1 MAIKWK
7 YADRRN
13 LQKVIASYNGRITRE
28 LNKKPE
34 LAMFA
39 PKKLTYEEV
48 RAKIDTR
55 ADYNRIV
62 NSLKRVHKKGAF
74 ELQDSGAG
82 ELRTKY
88 EIKEARILTNTTNK
102 RIKNY
107 FDKVSGENTARREI
121 AETNFFIRPF
131 NFKNMEQGNFDRFV
145 ESMEKQLRRVQHPEV
160 IDQNY
165 YWQYLG
171 ALTKEL
177 GVGQGDELYNFVER
191 LPAEAVSQA
200 RFENYFLTVTAIYN
214 PAEVGER
221 YDMILEQWGDWWS
234 KNAQRYS

>member
-1 MAIKWK
+1 MAIRWK
-7 YADRRN
+7 YTDRRN

-28 LNKKPE
+28 LNKQPE

-39 PKKLTYEEV
+39 PRQVTYEEV
-48 RAKIDTR
+48 RAKISTR

-62 NSLKRVHKKGAF
+62 NSLKRIHQKGAF

-107 FDKVSGENTARREI
+107 FDKVSGENTTRREI

-131 NFKNMEQGNFDRFV
+131 NFKQMEQGNFDRFV
-145 ESMEKQLRRVQHPEV
+145 ESMEKQLRRIQNPKV
-160 IDQNY
+160 IDENY
-165 YWQYLG
+165 YWEYLG

-177 GVGQGDELYNFVER
+177 GIGVSDALYDFVKG
-191 LPAEAVSQA
+191 LPPEAVSQA
-200 RFENYFLTVTAIYN
+200 RFENAFLTVTAIYN

-221 YDMILEQWGDWWS
+221 LEMITEQWEDWWS
-234 KNAQRYS
+234 RNKQRFS

>member
-1 MAIKWK
+1 MTIRWQ

-74 ELQDSGAG
+74 ELENSGTG
-82 ELRTKY
+82 EVRTKY
-88 EIKEARILTNTTNK
+88 EIREARILTNVTNR

-107 FDKVSGENTARREI
+107 FKKVTNENTARREI

-131 NFKNMEQGNFDRFV
+131 DFTKMEQGNFDRFV
-145 ESMEKQLRRVQHPEV
+145 VSMEKQLRRIQNPEI
-160 IDQNY
+160 IDKNY
-165 YWQYLG
+165 YYQYLQ
-171 ALTKEL
+171 AMKSEL
-177 GVGQGDELYNFVER
+177 GTQEDDELYQFVSS
-191 LPAEAVSQA
+191 LPYEAVSQA
-200 RFENYFLTVTAIYN
+200 RFENAFLTVTAMYN
-214 PAEVGER
+214 PYEIGER
-221 YDMILEQWGDWWS
+221 YEMISEQWGDWWS
-234 KNAQRYS
+234 KNKQRFS